1 MVDKKLLVLC
11 ILCFLTSFLL
21 FMKIGLEHQFS
32 KIYCVYH
39 FDINECNMGVIMMIL
54 SGFWGVVLL
63 SVITIDKCIEINFKE
78 DFKKWNMKVK

>member
-1 MVDKKLLVLC
+1 
-11 ILCFLTSFLL
+11 
-21 FMKIGLEHQFS
+21 
-32 KIYCVYH
+32 
-39 FDINECNMGVIMMIL
+39 MIL